1 MMNRFATHEIT
12 DKETWE
18 QFVMNR
24 PEANFLQSW
33 NWGVFHERLGKKVW
47 RIRIFAG
54 TQQIGGALCVR
65 EEAKRGTYLTI
76 AGGPLV
82 DWTDQ
87 GLLIE
92 FFYAL
97 AALARQHHCQFIRL
111 RPQAKDTPA

>member
-1 MMNRFATHEIT
+1 MMNRFATHEVT

-18 QFVMNR
+18 QFVLRR

-47 RIRIFAG
+47 RMGIFAG

-76 AGGPLV
+76 AGGTLV
-82 DWTDQ
+82 DWADQ

-92 FFYAL
+92 RVYGL
-97 AALARQHHCQFIRL
+97 AALARKHQFQFIL
-111 RPQAKDTPA
+111 CRPQDID